1 MGAEQSALLA
11 CTQTGKPENFL
22 ELTNAEQF
30 FSLQFEKMPKPAT
43 GPVTEA
49 LLYLVENLPEAKD
62 ITLENAEQDLHLPPD
77 ENGELEFSDGG
88 ESGFHSDFTCSTE

>member
-62 ITLENAEQDLHLPPD
+62 N

>member
-62 ITLENAEQDLHLPPD
+62 NLHLPPD